1 MSGKYFLNH
10 RNFRIRV
17 GRNVEGFGLSPGIT
31 KAQRLAIENAAK
43 EAFKKLSD
51 GLGGTYHP
59 LQGMNEDVRKQMVDD
74 HFLFM
79 SGDKN
84 LQVNVYTKAFL
95 YKKVLVEIS
104 QNSREN
110 TCVRASFLI
119 KLEA

>member
-1 MSGKYFLNH
+1 MKYFLNY

-31 KAQRLAIENAAK
+31 KAQRLAIENVAK
-43 EAFKKLSD
+43 EAFKKLDD

-59 LQGMNEDVRKQMVDD
+59 LLGMKEDVRKQMVDD

-84 LQVNVYTKAFL
+84 LQVSVSYIGFT
-95 YKKVLVEIS
+95 
-104 QNSREN
+104 
-110 TCVRASFLI
+110 
-119 KLEA
+119 